1 MTTVKYIVYN
11 TTLVLVGD
19 DVAAAV
25 MHYAA
30 AVALVGSTEVVEVP
44 TFDTVGCAAEA
55 MILVGPG
62 IPLAVLAAPDDVLEE
77 ESPVFVAELAAR
89 RADVV
94 ADRRRSEPDVA
105 TP

>member
-1 MTTVKYIVYN
+1 VKYLVYN
-11 TTLVLVGD
+11 TTHVLVGD
-19 DVAAAV
+19 DVADAV

-30 AVALVGSTEVVEVP
+30 VVALIGSTEVVEVP
-44 TFDTVGCAAEA
+44 TFDNVGCAAEA

-77 ESPVFVAELAAR
+77 QSPAFVAKLAAR
-89 RADVV
+89 RAGAR
-94 ADRRRSEPDVA
+94 ADQHPAKSGVE